1 MAAVVISSRAIASS
15 GSCGAHPSLDRAPPR
30 VRTAALDLTALAV
43 FKSFE
48 QLAVIANVSAL
59 LLHEAVAVAAA
70 ALRAERVEAK
80 DVALHIEGARQ

>member
-1 MAAVVISSRAIASS
+1 M
-15 GSCGAHPSLDRAPPR
+15 
-30 VRTAALDLTALAV
+30 